1 MRAGSSN
8 YEKSET
14 ERPYRFPISESVQ
27 LQLDQL
33 DGHFISEHATGFQK
47 SHLNHTFS
55 QEVCFQIPPT
65 DILRELIN
73 STSCM
78 IKLDPVNYVLHMET
92 KSFMMRKV
100 NVDSQAAPSVGKSF
114 KLARHFKYF
123 VLMDEGRVKI
133 T

>member
-1 MRAGSSN
+1 
-8 YEKSET
+8 
-14 ERPYRFPISESVQ
+14 
-27 LQLDQL
+27 
-33 DGHFISEHATGFQK
+33 
-47 SHLNHTFS
+47 
-55 QEVCFQIPPT
+55 
-65 DILRELIN
+65 
-73 STSCM
+73 M